1 MSTALPHPSPLL
13 RGVLY
18 ALLTGLMWGLVFVA
32 PAMLPEY
39 PPLALAL
46 GRYVA
51 FGAVAALLALA
62 DRRRLAA
69 LSRADWVE
77 ATKLALVGNLLYYLM
92 LAGAIQRA
100 GVPIVSVV
108 IGTLPV
114 VIAVCANWHER
125 ALPWRRLA
133 PSLLLI
139 GAGLALVN
147 QAELARLDGDARAG
161 GWGHASGT
169 ALALGALAAWTWYP
183 IRNARWLQ
191 RHRGLSASTWT
202 TAQGLATGALALAG
216 TLALGAGQALVGG
229 GAAAFGLGPRPALF
243 VGLLLA
249 MGLLASWAGT
259 LLWSKAA
266 QLLPTSLAGQLI
278 VFETLSALAYG
289 YAWRGQGPSAGAA
302 GGIALLTAGVVI
314 GVRAFQRHAPTPGAS

>member
-1 MSTALPHPSPLL
+1 MPHPTSSELL

-18 ALLTGLMWGLVFVA
+18 AALTGLMWGLVFVA
-32 PAMLPEY
+32 PAMLPDY
-39 PPLALAL
+39 PPVALAL

-51 FGAVAALLALA
+51 FGAVAALLALG

-69 LSRADWVE
+69 LSRADWLE
-77 ATKLALVGNLLYYLM
+77 ATQLALVGNLLYYLM
-92 LAGAIQRA
+92 LSAAIQRA
-100 GVPIVSVV
+100 GVPVVSAI

-114 VIAVCANWHER
+114 VIAVCANGRER
-125 ALPWRRLA
+125 TLPWRRLA

-139 GAGLALVN
+139 GGGIALLN
-147 QAELARLDGDARAG
+147 QAELAHVRQGAQAI
-161 GWGHASGT
+161 GWPYASGL

-191 RHRGLSASTWT
+191 RHRHLSASTWT
-202 TAQGLATGALALAG
+202 TAQGLATGALALLG
-216 TLALGAGQALVGG
+216 TLALAVWQTAAGNGAGL
-229 GAAAFGLGPRPALF
+229 GLGPRPVVF
-243 VGLLLA
+243 VGLALA

-266 QLLPTSLAGQLI
+266 QWLPTSLAGQLI

-289 YAWRGQGPSAGAA
+289 YAWRGQWPSAPAA
-302 GGIALLTAGVVI
+302 AGIALLTAGVVL
-314 GVRAFQRHAPTPGAS
+314 GVRAFQRHAARAGAAA